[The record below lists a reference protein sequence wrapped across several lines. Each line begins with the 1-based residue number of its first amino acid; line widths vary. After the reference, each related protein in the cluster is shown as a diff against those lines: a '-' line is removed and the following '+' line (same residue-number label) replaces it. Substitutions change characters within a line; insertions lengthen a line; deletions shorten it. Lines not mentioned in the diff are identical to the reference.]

1 MSRPFLAALMLSVLA
16 PGMAGA
22 AGCRIATEGTRC
34 LTVTPRTAPL
44 AQGDALPETARLVM
58 NPRYWGLPAVEDGQR
73 YYVLGREVYRVD
85 AASMQVID
93 RVFGANPGIFR

>member
-1 MSRPFLAALMLSVLA
+1 
-16 PGMAGA
+16 
-22 AGCRIATEGTRC
+22 
-34 LTVTPRTAPL
+34 
-44 AQGDALPETARLVM
+44 M

>member
-1 MSRPFLAALMLSVLA
+1 VSRTILAALVLAAIA
-16 PGMAGA
+16 PGMAEA

-34 LTVTPRTAPL
+34 LTVAPRSAPL
-44 AQGDALPETARLVM
+44 ARGDQVPEAARLVM

-73 YYVLGREVYRVD
+73 YYVFGREVYRVD